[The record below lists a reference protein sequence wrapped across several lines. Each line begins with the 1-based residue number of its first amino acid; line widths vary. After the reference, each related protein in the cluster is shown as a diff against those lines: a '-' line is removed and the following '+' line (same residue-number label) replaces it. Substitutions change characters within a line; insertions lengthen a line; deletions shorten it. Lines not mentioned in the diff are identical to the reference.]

1 MNQQTIQSCWYEKNT
16 DFFERKQPFN
26 TKPLQMLFYEFQ
38 KKGRVRENLTHG
50 LAKEVKLAQTER
62 RKSLIRTGFTLI
74 ELLIVIA
81 IIAILA
87 SMLLPALNKA
97 RAKAK
102 GVQCTSNLKQLVQAV
117 LIYSMD
123 NSELVPPGHL
133 TVSSDIKYWYE
144 LFDAGSGID
153 CNKLINCPNGDNNG
167 SILLCPACRKS
178 MGGSKMPSFAYN
190 GCLNDPSVDIAIPV
204 VKIKQ
209 PTKTFI
215 LVDCGD
221 NLKTNPG
228 EIYQGG
234 VSVFV
239 YLARL
244 IRGHQYAAIAY
255 PHNLCLNIGFIDGH
269 VSNQKMPLYNTALD
283 IASQGTSETERYKL
297 YE

>member
-1 MNQQTIQSCWYEKNT
+1 MNQQTIQSCWSEKNT

-97 RAKAK
+97 RGKAK

-123 NSELVPPGHL
+123 NSELVPP
-133 TVSSDIKYWYE
+133 VQSDKYWYDH
-144 LFDAGSGID
+144 LAANSGID
-153 CNKLINCPNGDNNG
+153 SNKLKSCPGGTNNG
-167 SILLCPACRKS
+167 SILLCPACCKS
-178 MGGSKMPSFAYN
+178 MSNSSMPNFAYN
-190 GCLNDPSVDIAIPV
+190 GCLNYPSVDIAIPV

-209 PTKTFI
+209 PTNTFI
-215 LVDCGD
+215 LLDCGD

-255 PHNLCLNIGFIDGH
+255 PHNLRLNIGFIDGH
-269 VSNQKMPLYNTALD
+269 VSDQKMPLYNTALD
-283 IASQGTSETERYKL
+283 IASQGTSETDRYKL
-297 YE
+297 YK